1 MRPEPRLLIGHDE
14 QVAEWVSRTLPD
26 HGGFAPDVRAM
37 GVFDASGSRILAGVV
52 YHDYQPRF
60 RSCAMSIASESP
72 MFATRG
78 TIRAMLSVPFEQY
91 DCFKVNAMT
100 RADNMKAQR
109 FLKHVGFVREAILRH
124 QFGPKIHGWV
134 YGMTKPEFTAR
145 YGG

>member
-1 MRPEPRLLIGHDE
+1 
-14 QVAEWVSRTLPD
+14 
-26 HGGFAPDVRAM
+26 
-37 GVFDASGSRILAGVV
+37 
-52 YHDYQPRF
+52 
-60 RSCAMSIASESP
+60 
-72 MFATRG
+72 
-78 TIRAMLSVPFEQY
+78 
-91 DCFKVNAMT
+91 MT